1 MTDFLDE
8 KRFEIAARLS
18 ELEPLVEEYERL
30 SAAAAALGGIGGPS
44 TAPAVGSPRAGRRGG
59 SGTRAGQ
66 VLAIVQEQPGI
77 TIPELAIAMGIRQN
91 YLYRVL
97 PALEREGEVR
107 RVMAGDAR
115 RTAGREPSGWVPQR
129 EEWCNL
135 CRETHRLG
143 KHRK

>member
-8 KRFEIAARLS
+8 KRIEITARLN
-18 ELEPLVEEYERL
+18 ELEPLVDEYERL
-30 SAAAAALGGIGGPS
+30 AAAAGALGGIGGPS
-44 TAPAVGSPRAGRRGG
+44 IAPTARSPRAGRLRG
-59 SGTRAGQ
+59 SGTRAAQ

-77 TIPELAIAMGIRQN
+77 TIPELASAMGIRQN

-107 RVMAGDAR
+107 RVRAAR
-115 RTAGREPSGWVPQR
+115 GTAGREPSGWVPQR

-143 KHRK
+143 KHRQ